1 MKEIKAKF
9 AIFDADDSGQINA
22 AELAT
27 VLRAVGLNPTEHH
40 VQELLEEYDADD
52 SGALSFAEFA
62 RLYVEE
68 LESVEEADR
77 LFKNAFQ
84 FFDKDGNG
92 EISLVEFRTVLTQL
106 GDPMDDDEVSLF
118 FKLVDRNND
127 GMLDLGELCSS
138 LASEP
143 ELIEGL
149 GLPTDATESDIFV
162 SLSVPSPPIRPAS
175 ALAVPRPPVCA
186 AGAIPFPALRAFV
199 RTRRCDPPPRPRH
212 RRRRFGFNRNS
223 SKKLTRMGRA
233 SSTETRSTT

>member
-1 MKEIKAKF
+1 MVKQKIGKQRLKEIKAKF
-9 AIFDADDSGQINA
+9 AIFDADNSGQINA

-68 LESVEEADR
+68 LESVEEADK

-92 EISLVEFRTVLTQL
+92 EISLVEFREVLTQL
-106 GDPMDDDEVSLF
+106 GDPMGDDEVSLF

-127 GMLDLGELCSS
+127 GKLQYDEFRRWSSRHVAGHPGEEEGRK
-138 LASEP
+138 LAGHHGQGGGRFSDARTGR
-143 ELIEGL
+143 EG
-149 GLPTDATESDIFV
+149 DN
-162 SLSVPSPPIRPAS
+162 PA
-175 ALAVPRPPVCA
+175 AEAPK
-186 AGAIPFPALRAFV
+186 
-199 RTRRCDPPPRPRH
+199 RT
-212 RRRRFGFNRNS
+212 S
-223 SKKLTRMGRA
+223 
-233 SSTETRSTT
+233 ETRGRVAPGTVNAKR

>member
-1 MKEIKAKF
+1 MVKQKIGKQRLKEIKAKF

-127 GMLDLGELCSS
+127 GKLQYDEFLEMVLEGTSQGTPGKKKGRK
-138 LASEP
+138 LAS
-143 ELIEGL
+143 IMANGA
-149 GLPTDATESDIFV
+149 DAPGSPGRGGRRDKAAGGATAS
-162 SLSVPSPPIRPAS
+162 SSVPKRTSEDAGAVSPPGTVNAKR
-175 ALAVPRPPVCA
+175 
-186 AGAIPFPALRAFV
+186 
-199 RTRRCDPPPRPRH
+199 
-212 RRRRFGFNRNS
+212 
-223 SKKLTRMGRA
+223 
-233 SSTETRSTT
+233 

>member
-1 MKEIKAKF
+1 MVKQKIGKQRLKEIKAKF

-40 VQELLEEYDADD
+40 VQDLLEEYDADD

-106 GDPMDDDEVSLF
+106 GDPMDDEEVSLF

-127 GMLDLGELCSS
+127 GKLQYDEFLEMVLEGTSQGTPGKKKGRK
-138 LASEP
+138 LAS
-143 ELIEGL
+143 IMANGL
-149 GLPTDATESDIFV
+149 DTPGSPGRGARRDKAAGGATAS
-162 SLSVPSPPIRPAS
+162 SSVPKRTSEDAGAVSPPGTVNAKR
-175 ALAVPRPPVCA
+175 
-186 AGAIPFPALRAFV
+186 
-199 RTRRCDPPPRPRH
+199 
-212 RRRRFGFNRNS
+212 
-223 SKKLTRMGRA
+223 
-233 SSTETRSTT
+233 

>member
-1 MKEIKAKF
+1 MVKQKIGKQRLKEIKAKF

-127 GMLDLGELCSS
+127 GTSVRRVPGDGPRGHESGHAGEEERPEARVHHGQRSGRAGIARTGREEDKAAGGAT
-138 LASEP
+138 AS
-143 ELIEGL
+143 G
-149 GLPTDATESDIFV
+149 
-162 SLSVPSPPIRPAS
+162 SVPKRMSEDAGAVSPPGTVNAKR
-175 ALAVPRPPVCA
+175 
-186 AGAIPFPALRAFV
+186 
-199 RTRRCDPPPRPRH
+199 
-212 RRRRFGFNRNS
+212 
-223 SKKLTRMGRA
+223 
-233 SSTETRSTT
+233 